1 MENKKVVSFKMEE
14 EQWYKLKIIALNKKM
29 KLNDML
35 EDIMNNFINQ
45 EGENNA

>member
-1 MENKKVVSFKMEE
+1 MENKKTVSFKMEE
-14 EQWYKLKIIALNKKM
+14 EKWYKLKIIALNKKI

-35 EDIMNNFINQ
+35 EDIVNNFIIQ

>member
-14 EQWYKLKIIALNKKM
+14 DQWYKLKIIALNKKM
-29 KLNDML
+29 KLNEML
-35 EDIMNNFINQ
+35 EDIVNNFIIN

>member
-1 MENKKVVSFKMEE
+1 MENKKTVSFKMEE
-14 EQWYKLKIIALNKKM
+14 DKWYKLKIIALNKKI

-35 EDIMNNFINQ
+35 EDIVNNFINQ

>member
-1 MENKKVVSFKMEE
+1 MENKKTVSFKMEE
-14 EQWYKLKIIALNKKM
+14 DKWYKLKIIALNKKI

-35 EDIMNNFINQ
+35 EDIVNNFIIN

>member
-29 KLNDML
+29 KLNVML
-35 EDIMNNFINQ
+35 EDIVNNFIIQ

>member
-1 MENKKVVSFKMEE
+1 MENRKTVSFKMEE
-14 EQWYKLKIIALNKKM
+14 EQWYKLKIIALNKKI

-35 EDIMNNFINQ
+35 EDIVNNFIIN

>member
-1 MENKKVVSFKMEE
+1 MENRKVVSFKMEE
-14 EQWYKLKIIALNKKM
+14 DQWYKLKIIALNKKM

-35 EDIMNNFINQ
+35 EDIVNNFINQ

>member
-14 EQWYKLKIIALNKKM
+14 EKWYKLKIIALNKKM

-35 EDIMNNFINQ
+35 EDIVNNFIIN

>member
-1 MENKKVVSFKMEE
+1 MENKKTVSFKMEE
-14 EQWYKLKIIALNKKM
+14 DKWYKLKIIALNKKM

-35 EDIMNNFINQ
+35 EDIVNNFINQ

>member
-1 MENKKVVSFKMEE
+1 MENRKVVSFKMEE

-29 KLNDML
+29 KLNVML
-35 EDIMNNFINQ
+35 EDIVNNFITN

>member
-1 MENKKVVSFKMEE
+1 MENRKVVSFKMEE
-14 EQWYKLKIIALNKKM
+14 DQWYKLKIIALNKKM

-35 EDIMNNFINQ
+35 EDIVNNFIIQ

>member
-1 MENKKVVSFKMEE
+1 MENRKTVSFKMEE
-14 EQWYKLKIIALNKKM
+14 DKWYKLKIIALNKKI

-35 EDIMNNFINQ
+35 EDIVNNFIIN

>member
-1 MENKKVVSFKMEE
+1 MENRKVVSFKMEE
-14 EQWYKLKIIALNKKM
+14 DQWYKLKIIALNKKM

-35 EDIMNNFINQ
+35 EEIVNNFIIN

>member
-1 MENKKVVSFKMEE
+1 MENRKVVSFKMEE
-14 EQWYKLKIIALNKKM
+14 EKWYKLKIIALNKKM

-35 EDIMNNFINQ
+35 EDIVNNFINQ